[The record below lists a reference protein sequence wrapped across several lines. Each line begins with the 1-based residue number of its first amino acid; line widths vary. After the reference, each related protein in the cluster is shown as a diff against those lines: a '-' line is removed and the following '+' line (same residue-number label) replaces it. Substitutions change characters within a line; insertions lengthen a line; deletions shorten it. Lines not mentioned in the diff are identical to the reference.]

1 MRARTSTGHFYAL
14 LTDGTQVEIR
24 PLTGADREAVCA
36 LHRGLSDES
45 LYLRFFG
52 LNRAMA
58 DRIADQVCRPDG
70 PGHGALGAWLRGE
83 LIGIAE
89 YEPSD
94 APGEAEVAMAVADR
108 MHHRGVG
115 TLLLEHLG
123 SLARANG
130 IMAFRADTLA
140 ENAPMLR
147 VFADAG
153 MPAKRRASSGVV
165 EVTMPLVSDEHYLD
179 VVAERERSADVASLM
194 PLFRPR
200 AVAVVGASRRAGTV
214 GASVLRNIAAGGY
227 AGRLYA
233 VNPHAAGTELH
244 GAPCAAAVSG
254 LPEPVD
260 LAIIA

>member
-94 APGEAEVAMAVADR
+94 APGEAEVARSEEHTSELQSRRDLVCR
-108 MHHRGVG
+108 
-115 TLLLEHLG
+115 LLLEKKKRIEMPHCE
-123 SLARANG
+123 SYRSQAHSHVK
-130 IMAFRADTLA
+130 
-140 ENAPMLR
+140 R
-147 VFADAG
+147 V
-153 MPAKRRASSGVV
+153 
-165 EVTMPLVSDEHYLD
+165 
-179 VVAERERSADVASLM
+179 
-194 PLFRPR
+194 
-200 AVAVVGASRRAGTV
+200 
-214 GASVLRNIAAGGY
+214 
-227 AGRLYA
+227 
-233 VNPHAAGTELH
+233 
-244 GAPCAAAVSG
+244 
-254 LPEPVD
+254 
-260 LAIIA
+260 